1 MKGELIVFEGAD
13 CMFKETNS
21 SLLCTYINSHYPEK
35 QAKVVSFPRYGE
47 PAAHFTETY
56 LNKGYPRDIAP
67 DAVSYF
73 YLMDQFDYMSTE
85 GDNLLENGH
94 TLILDRYWYSDLVYR
109 TASLLFSETP
119 SQRRKGYKTLE
130 SIASNAEKLL
140 KNYAANLV
148 YIMTTGQA
156 GIPYGDELLKKL
168 WSDHKEDINVS
179 RTRYMLDVAKAYDSD
194 IIIPYITTREPAEI
208 CKIRIAYEAVDELG
222 RIDNVILHDRDVIA
236 DKVYEKYEE
245 FCRKVDIFNY

>member
-1 MKGELIVFEGAD
+1 MRGELIVFEGAD

-35 QAKVVSFPRYGE
+35 QAKLVSFPRYGD

-73 YLMDQFDYMSTE
+73 YLMDQLDYMSTE

-140 KNYAANLV
+140 KNYDANLI

-156 GIPYGDELLKKL
+156 GKPHGDELLKKL
-168 WSDHKEDINVS
+168 WSEYV
-179 RTRYMLDVAKAYDSD
+179 RR
-194 IIIPYITTREPAEI
+194 
-208 CKIRIAYEAVDELG
+208 G
-222 RIDNVILHDRDVIA
+222 
-236 DKVYEKYEE
+236 
-245 FCRKVDIFNY
+245 